1 MLLSNVQLEMVL
13 VFFVYGLAFFS
24 MGIALT
30 LETGRSPLL
39 AERRVLRPLAL
50 FGLLHG
56 AHEWLE
62 IILLQGL
69 WLGLPFPPA
78 FAWLRVILLTISF
91 LPLVIFG
98 SLMLSDQLHIPSIRF
113 SILAALMVIYLA
125 AIELSARI
133 DPENLVAHVDALAR
147 YLLATPG
154 GILAGLGLLFRSR
167 QVQLEKR
174 LKLVQ
179 PFRWAAIG
187 IGLYGLTQV
196 FVSSAGIFPTNI
208 LNAQTFQ
215 SIAGFPIQVLRATV
229 AILVTVNLIR
239 AIHIVERERE
249 AQLLSAQ
256 QARVKALEQVQR
268 ELIQRETLR
277 RQLLRHTVIAQEE
290 ERARIARELHD
301 ETAQELTAF
310 TLNLATL
317 RASLPQRSDVAEL
330 VARLQSLSQQMSRGI
345 YRMVRDLRPAQ
356 LDDLGLVPAL
366 KYLADEGSEQLQLEI
381 AVEIYGPRQRLDPL
395 IETVIFRVAQ
405 EALANVSHHAQIKH
419 AKVQLIFEPER
430 VTLRICDTGVGFDVH
445 ATLSPPRGWGLAG
458 MRERA
463 ESLDGEFKLQ
473 SAPGQGTTV
482 DVIIPLTQTP
492 PPDIPQ
498 EVHLPPEPAGMDSE
512 GLPVQHIS
520 EEPGH
525 ENYPPYAG

>member
-1 MLLSNVQLEMVL
+1 MLLTDVQLQMVL

-39 AERRVLRPLAL
+39 AERRVLRPLAA

-56 AHEWLE
+56 AHEWME
-62 IILLQGL
+62 IILLQGV
-69 WLGLPFPPA
+69 WLGLPFPPV
-78 FAWLRVILLTISF
+78 FTWLRVILLTISF
-91 LPLVIFG
+91 IPLVIFG
-98 SLMLSDQLHIPSIRF
+98 SLMLSAQLHIPSIRF
-113 SILAALMVIYLA
+113 YIVVGLIFVDLA
-125 AIELSARI
+125 AIALSAHI
-133 DPENLVAHVDALAR
+133 DPENLVAHIDALAR

-154 GILAGLGLLFRSR
+154 GVLAGLGLLYRSH
-167 QVQLEKR
+167 QVQLENR
-174 LKLVQ
+174 PKLAQ
-179 PFRWAAIG
+179 PFRWAAIS
-187 IGLYGLTQV
+187 IGLYGFTQL

-215 SIAGFPIQVLRATV
+215 SILGFPIQVLRAAAAT
-229 AILVTVNLIR
+229 LVTVNLIR

-249 AQLLSAQ
+249 AQLLNAQ
-256 QARVKALEQVQR
+256 QARVEALEQVQR
-268 ELIQRETLR
+268 ELIQREALR

-330 VARLQSLSQQMSRGI
+330 VARLQSLSQQMSQSI

-356 LDDLGLVPAL
+356 LDDLGLVSAL
-366 KYLADEGSEQLQLEI
+366 KYLADESRGQLGLETT
-381 AVEIYGPRQRLDPL
+381 VEIHGPRQRLDPL
-395 IETVIFRVAQ
+395 SETVIFRVAQ
-405 EALANVSHHAQIKH
+405 EALANVSRHAQTNQ
-419 AKVQLIFEPER
+419 AKMQLTFEPER

-445 ATLSPPRGWGLAG
+445 ASLSPPRGWGLAG

-482 DVIIPLTQTP
+482 EVIIPLTQTP
-492 PPDIPQ
+492 SADIPQ
-498 EVHLPPEPAGMDSE
+498 DVRLPPELAGTDSKN
-512 GLPVQHIS
+512 P
-520 EEPGH
+520 PG
-525 ENYPPYAG
+525 NKSLRN